1 MISNM
6 TIRLLDYGCCD
17 LCNLCYKP
25 NHPFVKGKGVVETQS
40 LNNCI
45 EVSYNGF
52 LSVKDI
58 GYLSKLPQN
67 FVETVVSQ
75 YIHFSDAVLYSEN
88 IIFSTS

>member
-1 MISNM
+1 MISNV

-58 GYLSKLPQN
+58 GYCQNYRKILMKPLFLSISTFLM
-67 FVETVVSQ
+67 
-75 YIHFSDAVLYSEN
+75 LYC
-88 IIFSTS
+88 IQKI